1 MDVERNTIMDSIISK
16 GERLLPAMF
25 GGYMHRI
32 RLVFPD
38 GELWGYAGEIGS
50 RADRGL
56 TPAGWYVY
64 ALMGD
69 PDGDGT
75 GILHADCVVN
85 HMFDVAL
92 PLCLGSD
99 PKLYITEWEYCE
111 E

>member
-1 MDVERNTIMDSIISK
+1 MDSIISK

-25 GGYMHRI
+25 GGHMHRI

-56 TPAGWYVY
+56 TPAGWHVY

-69 PDGDGT
+69 PDGGR
-75 GILHADCVVN
+75 HRHPAYR
-85 HMFDVAL
+85 
-92 PLCLGSD
+92 LCGQ
-99 PKLYITEWEYCE
+99 PHV
-111 E
+111 

>member
-1 MDVERNTIMDSIISK
+1 MESMISK

-25 GGYMHRI
+25 GGHMHRI
-32 RLVFPD
+32 RLAFSD

-69 PDGDGT
+69 PD
-75 GILHADCVVN
+75 CVVN

-92 PLCLGSD
+92 PLYLGSD